1 MERTRFINHKGAKI
15 LFLDFS
21 GLADPEEAVKAISD
35 AKAIVVSQPEKSLLT
50 LTDVAGVSTDATIVQ
65 ALWELL
71 RHNKPY
77 VRAGAVV
84 GIAGDQQDDLY
95 QLLTH
100 QARREVPAFTD
111 IEEAKEW
118 LVGQ

>member
-1 MERTRFINHKGAKI
+1 MERTRFIDHKGARI

-50 LTDVAGVSTDATIVQ
+50 LTDVGGVSTDATIAQ

-95 QLLTH
+95 HLLIH